1 MQYTARRG
9 FYLVLP
15 TLDEPQP
22 SSSTSYSDTTA
33 GGLPHGFL
41 KLDAGRA
48 RSGIPCTTH
57 ELTALNAR
65 LRDAAD
71 DCLALTEQ
79 VLWPLTLEFRT
90 MDATE
95 KCLALTQAGAS
106 GPTASLSNTTQRTLH
121 SACISTLHHCILTSG
136 QQPTLAQTAPTSCE
150 AGPGRRGR
158 RGSAS
163 HGHAAPAY

>member
-1 MQYTARRG
+1 MLDLCCLATQMQYTARRG

-22 SSSTSYSDTTA
+22 SSSTSYSDITA

-79 VLWPLTLEFRT
+79 VLCPFTLDLRT
-90 MDATE
+90 MEAAD
-95 KCLALTQAGAS
+95 KCFW
-106 GPTASLSNTTQRTLH
+106 PT
-121 SACISTLHHCILTSG
+121 
-136 QQPTLAQTAPTSCE
+136 
-150 AGPGRRGR
+150 
-158 RGSAS
+158 
-163 HGHAAPAY
+163 